1 VCWRYQNCFI
11 LWERNG
17 HQEDEV
23 GSRWV
28 GRRGRSSSRRKVYS
42 KQEEEEDPERRKRK
56 VYSGANT
63 VNEEEEGEVGSVHGA
78 LQTCLSDP

>member
-1 VCWRYQNCFI
+1 
-11 LWERNG
+11 
-17 HQEDEV
+17 
-23 GSRWV
+23 V

-78 LQTCLSDP
+78 LQTCLSDPYTRRTLIAIMHCRCRRRMWRRRR